1 MADEILHRLP
11 AHLSLNWNS
20 RVLIFLGNKE
30 ARCHKQENV
39 NEERCVGNRPSHA
52 KFLEF
57 YSIIVTS
64 TKFIQTALGWNW
76 NHPQTL
82 RLPSESSLAFCR
94 RKDYFFRIQ
103 NLNFL
108 LFCAAANENFAEPQK
123 YMQEHDTFSE
133 LLSFYLAREED
144 E

>member
-1 MADEILHRLP
+1 MLETVPATQSFLSFIQSSLQAPNSFKQLWDEIE
-11 AHLSLNWNS
+11 
-20 RVLIFLGNKE
+20 IFPK
-30 ARCHKQENV
+30 
-39 NEERCVGNRPSHA
+39 PS
-52 KFLEF
+52 
-57 YSIIVTS
+57 
-64 TKFIQTALGWNW
+64 
-76 NHPQTL
+76 